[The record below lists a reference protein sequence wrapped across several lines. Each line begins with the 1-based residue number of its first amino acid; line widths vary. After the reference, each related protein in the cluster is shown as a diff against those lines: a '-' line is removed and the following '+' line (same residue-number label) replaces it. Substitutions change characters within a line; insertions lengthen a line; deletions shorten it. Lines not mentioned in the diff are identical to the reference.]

1 MKNFERVLGRLDSEG
16 EKLRLQS
23 LTAPAQAFLTAR
35 LFLQSDSK
43 KFLIVADDAADA
55 EKLATDIRFF
65 LGGRGDKVF
74 HLPQWET
81 LPYEPLSPH
90 PDISAER
97 SLALYGI
104 TKCETGFVCVT
115 SAGALMQSCPAPDAL
130 EKSFVK
136 LKVGDIRERDEL
148 AACFMETGYEFTD
161 PVTEPGFFAF
171 RGGLLDI
178 FPPGRR
184 LPYRIEFF
192 GDELESIRSFDPET
206 QRSMKRENEIVIPP
220 MRETHY
226 RGIDVNELLK
236 RFDEF
241 AGNASDSLTDAR
253 RKFENREFF
262 DSMELYQPLFLQERK
277 TLFDYFRNEPK
288 IIASEPER
296 IEERLERLKQQAH
309 EGYEEALARN
319 EHYPEPEQLY
329 LDSGEMKERL
339 GGSAR
344 LEFTELATRDESD
357 DCITIKTAEPPRLH
371 GAFSRCIYDCRE
383 RLKKSASSLIVMRS
397 KDAALRI
404 QKLFAEED
412 AGIKIVSP
420 DETARLTAEG
430 FDNGDEPSVMAAVG
444 ELTGGFA
451 TKGFAVTTEDEIFG
465 HHVTPRRRAKRRAPA
480 FETDFADVKPLDYV
494 VHRDHGIGVYHGTKN
509 VSVGGAHEEYIELE
523 YAENQRLFMSIS
535 SIHLLEKYSGAGA
548 PRPPLDRMGGKS
560 WQKTRAK
567 VKKGILKMAK
577 ELLEVWAK
585 RTQSSGFGFAR
596 EGHYHREFTDSF
608 EFTETPDQAQAIDD
622 VAKDMESPRAMD
634 RLVCG
639 DVGYGKTE
647 VALRAAFKAAMDGK
661 QTALLVPTTL
671 LASQHYETFK
681 LRMDRFAL
689 KVEMLSRTAKR
700 VKQKEILQDLERGK
714 VDVVIGTHRLLQKDV
729 KFSDLGL
736 VIIDEEH
743 RFGVR
748 HKEKLKKLRESVDIL
763 ALSATPIPRT
773 LYMSLSG
780 IRDISVINTP
790 PPKRL
795 SIKTLIRGFDDHAI
809 TEAIT
814 RELARGGQIFFLHNN
829 VRSIGS
835 MQSCLA
841 KLVPQARSAIAHG
854 QMSGDR
860 LEKTMDMFI
869 DKKIDM
875 LVCSTIIESG
885 LDIPNANTII
895 INRADR
901 FGLSQLYQL
910 RGRVGRDRHRAYAYL
925 LVPKVLSKT
934 ARLRLKAVEELSELG
949 SGYKLAAR
957 DLEIRGSGNLLGAQQ
972 SGNITAVGFETYS
985 RMLAEA
991 VDELKGGAVKP
1002 KVETEL
1008 KLDFV
1013 GRLEE
1018 EYIPVLEQRMNFY
1031 NRLYRAADDDEITQ
1045 IAEELKDRYGELP
1058 EKAGNVVHGVRLRL
1072 AGSSLGIKKV
1082 ELFGNRLSLYFIEG
1096 SEQLIPV
1103 THRASELFVDRVR
1116 LTGSGTLNIDLS
1128 KIPTDERAQTA
1139 VDFLITCTAAKDEG
1153 RAKARDSH

>member
-1 MKNFERVLGRLDSEG
+1 MKNFARVLGRLDSEG
-16 EKLRLQS
+16 GKLRVQS
-23 LTAPAQAFLTAR
+23 LTSPAQAFLTAR
-35 LFLQSDSK
+35 LFLQSNNK
-43 KFLIVADDAADA
+43 NFLVVADDAADA

-65 LGGRGDKVF
+65 LGGGDKVF

-97 SLALYGI
+97 SLTLNAI
-104 TKCETGFVCVT
+104 SKSNRGFVCVT
-115 SAGALMQSCPAPDAL
+115 SVPALMQYCPSPDYL
-130 EKSFVK
+130 KNSFLT
-136 LKVGDIRERDEL
+136 LKAGDQKKRDEL
-148 AACFMETGYEFTD
+148 ASYFTQTGYEFTD
-161 PVTEPGFFAF
+161 PVTEAGSFAF
-171 RGGLLDI
+171 RGGLLDV

-184 LPYRIEFF
+184 QPYRIEFF
-192 GDELESIRSFDPET
+192 GDELESIRNFDPET

-226 RGIDVNELLK
+226 RCVDVDELLK
-236 RFDEF
+236 RFDDF
-241 AGNASDSLTDAR
+241 AKNGGESLSDVR
-253 RKFENREFF
+253 RKLENRQFF
-262 DSMELYQPLFLQERK
+262 DAMELYLPIFNSKRA
-277 TLFDYFRNEPK
+277 TLFDYFMDEPL
-288 IIASEPER
+288 IILSEPER
-296 IEERLERLKQQAH
+296 IEERLERLKQQTH

-319 EHYPEPEQLY
+319 EHYPAPESLY
-329 LDSGEMKERL
+329 LDNGQLINHLDGAMF
-339 GGSAR
+339 
-344 LEFTELATRDESD
+344 EFTELATMDETEE
-357 DCITIKTAEPPRLH
+357 CITIKTSEPERLH
-371 GAFSRCIYDCRE
+371 GKFSRCIYDCRE
-383 RLKKSASSLIVMRS
+383 RLKKPASSLIVMRS
-397 KDAALRI
+397 KDAAQRI

-412 AGIKIVSP
+412 AGIKIISP
-420 DETARLTAEG
+420 EETARLTAGG
-430 FDNGDEPSVMAAVG
+430 FDSGPEPSVMAAVG
-444 ELTGGFA
+444 ELTNGFVA
-451 TKGFAVTTEDEIFG
+451 GSFAITTEDEIFG
-465 HHVTPRRRAKRRAPA
+465 RHVTPRLRAKRRAPA

-509 VSVGGAHEEYIELE
+509 VSVSGAHEEYIEIE
-523 YAENQRLFMSIS
+523 YAEDQRLFMSIS
-535 SIHLLEKYSGAGA
+535 SIYLLEKYSGAGG

-567 VKKGILKMAK
+567 VKKGILAMAK
-577 ELLEVWAK
+577 ELVEVWAK
-585 RTQSSGFGFAR
+585 RQAASGFGFTS
-596 EGHYHREFTDSF
+596 EDHYHREFTDSF
-608 EFTETPDQAQAIDD
+608 EFTETPDQAQAIED
-622 VAKDMESPRAMD
+622 VAKDMESERSMD

-671 LASQHYETFK
+671 LASQHFETFK
-681 LRMDRFAL
+681 LRMERFAL
-689 KVEMLSRTAKR
+689 KVEMLSRMAKKG
-700 VKQKEILQDLERGK
+700 KQKKILQELERGK
-714 VDVVIGTHRLLQKDV
+714 VDVVIGTHRLLQKDI

-748 HKEKLKKLRESVDIL
+748 HKEKLKKLRETVDIL

-780 IRDISVINTP
+780 IRDISIINTA

-795 SIKTLIRGFDDHAI
+795 SINTVIRGFDDHTI
-809 TEAIT
+809 KEAIT

-835 MQSCLA
+835 MQNYLS

-854 QMSGDR
+854 QLSGDK
-860 LEKTMDMFI
+860 LQTTMDLFI
-869 DKKIDM
+869 DKKIDL
-875 LVCSTIIESG
+875 LVCTTIIESG

-925 LVPKVLSKT
+925 LIPKVLSKT
-934 ARLRLKAVEELSELG
+934 ARQRLKAMEELSELG

-957 DLEIRGSGNLLGAQQ
+957 DLEIRGSGNLLGSQQ

-991 VDELKGGAVKP
+991 VEELKGGDVKP

-1031 NRLYRAADDDEITQ
+1031 NRLYRAVSEDEILQ
-1045 IAEELKDRYGELP
+1045 IADELKDRYGELP
-1058 EKAGNVVHGVRLRL
+1058 EKTQNVVHGVRLRL
-1072 AGSSLGIKKV
+1072 AASSLGIKKV
-1082 ELFGNRLSLYFIEG
+1082 EFSGNHLSLQFTEG
-1096 SEQLIPV
+1096 SEQLIPL
-1103 THRASELFVDRVR
+1103 THRASELFAGKVR
-1116 LTGSGTLNIDLS
+1116 LTGSGALNIDLS
-1128 KIPTDERAQTA
+1128 HTPATEKAQTA
-1139 VDFLITCTAAKDEG
+1139 IDLLTSIIKDKSDTVEG
-1153 RAKARDSH
+1153 